1 MTRAAVAVEPALLI
15 PRADA
20 GVVSNGTAR
29 KCATHPWLRFPI
41 PRALHQLRSLKMSRV
56 IARFFIMRAIS
67 PPAEPP
73 GLEQRIWKRLPATLL
88 VGTLVPLG
96 LSMINRVSTPVT
108 WSAGGGESLLLLW
121 DYTMIGLVMVPGPW
135 WWGHYWP

>member
-1 MTRAAVAVEPALLI
+1 
-15 PRADA
+15 
-20 GVVSNGTAR
+20 
-29 KCATHPWLRFPI
+29 
-41 PRALHQLRSLKMSRV
+41 
-56 IARFFIMRAIS
+56 MRAIS

-121 DYTMIGLVMVPGPW
+121 DYTMIGVVIFHWTMVLTVALGCLIVKIMKGPTYAADAYPLPVERQRPT
-135 WWGHYWP
+135 GLLP